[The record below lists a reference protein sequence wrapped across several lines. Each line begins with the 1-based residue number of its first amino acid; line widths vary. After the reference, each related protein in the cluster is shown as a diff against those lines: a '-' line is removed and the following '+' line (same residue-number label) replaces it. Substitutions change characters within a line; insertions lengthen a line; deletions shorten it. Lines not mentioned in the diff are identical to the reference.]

1 VYYHGGCFVSGGF
14 ATHDNQLRQLAWF
27 SGCRVIA
34 YTMVG
39 SKPLLF
45 GGETTR
51 KVMPSSA
58 MSSTCT
64 RVSVGKRDCFAG

>member
-1 VYYHGGCFVSGGF
+1 
-14 ATHDNQLRQLAWF
+14 
-27 SGCRVIA
+27 
-34 YTMVG
+34 MVG

-51 KVMPSSA
+51 KVMPSSV

-64 RVSVGKRDCFAG
+64 RVSVSLRVRRWRDSRFSGHQYSVLAMMAALQR